1 MATTQDITQ
10 GIKIIKINKTDL
22 EGNNNTLSLQ
32 GLETLR
38 LKLNDLGVVEFK
50 IISISEAV
58 DYYTLFV
65 EPNDIFES
73 KVIGSFLNLS
83 STVEIPSP
91 TNNIYTLTPGAAVT
105 FKNYA
110 IKSTT
115 ESSFYSSSGQIA
127 PYYPATCIVQVD
139 YIVSQSSAG
148 EQNPLIPYIS
158 GSFGKIFENEIN
170 LEGINTF
177 ETHSRYFTVNPSL
190 TTIPTETNKELAI
203 ETFTPAISASDLNSN
218 VYALSTDSAVFIS
231 QSEFVIDNNIIPD
244 ATLDTKDDT
253 TRTLNSSASVNI
265 STWDV
270 GQYYNFPGVNTLG
283 PLTVTC
289 SFQATSDYN
298 SGTGGNGKL
307 KIDLVSG
314 ERGIIATTSS
324 RVATSASP
332 PGFTYG
338 TFTLSQSFYPTNQN
352 EQFYIQITNENTLGN
367 RDIKYR
373 SGSWEINQGVT
384 AQSLET
390 LNIFSPFIT
399 EGNFSI
405 SNCNPLINNAI
416 TDRVNEFYMDV
427 DYSSNAIIAVNAD
440 TILSGSATRANVQ
453 YSNYTSERV
462 IRPRYEGSKNTS
474 PDLNELNGS
483 QLPAIEQTTGFF
495 LYNRGGNFNQVS
507 DRSGSAHYNIGFL
520 IDDLGNTYEPQES
533 ESAYLPNLLS
543 GFGRGSKVTFSPVDT
558 GSQAAGTYDVHYPAV
573 KIKPILYSDTGSLS
587 DTGSFLVSGTIAGG
601 NLGLYQSPNAFVEF
615 DSEVKLTSNQ
625 VFNNLIAGGS
635 TSGSVLFTNIISD
648 QESGWGYNDT
658 GEWSYTVQ
666 QSSNVSGR
674 FQSDIVVDPGTPSA
688 PYNDIA
694 LELYRNGVL
703 IAQDTA
709 TNVSTLTTLS
719 IYKSLRFTEG
729 DNYYFLFRNDG
740 GNNSTILATPFS
752 GQTLATTAAEI
763 PNYPAAGSSFNVP
776 YANSFSTGTTISSVL
791 TASQDIAKWY
801 GGAYTQG
808 NNIPGYSF
816 NIPYVFE
823 QYDEVRWNGTEEF
836 VSLIER
842 VEWSNTPS
850 ISGDQYEMYVYLTA
864 PIDTSIIDLDY
875 YEFRRNIFQKDAIIV
890 NTPGPIIEK
899 GFILPEYQTPR
910 LKENLSNII
919 QDLTDKGLV

>member
-10 GIKIIKINKTDL
+10 GIKVIKINKTDL

-50 IISISEAV
+50 VISISEAV

-65 EPNDIFES
+65 EPNNIFES
-73 KVIGSFLNLS
+73 KVIGSFLNLN
-83 STVEIPSP
+83 STVESTPVSGIF
-91 TNNIYTLTPGAAVT
+91 TLTPGAAVT
-105 FKNYA
+105 FDGYA
-110 IKSTT
+110 IGSTT
-115 ESSFYSSSGQIA
+115 ESSIDPITGQIT
-127 PYYPATCIVQVD
+127 PFYPATCVVQVD
-139 YIVSQSSAG
+139 YIVSQSSDTDS
-148 EQNPLIPYIS
+148 NPLIPYIS
-158 GSFGKIFENEIN
+158 GSFGKVFGDRIS

-190 TTIPTETNKELAI
+190 TAIPTDTNKDLAI
-203 ETFTPAISASDLNSN
+203 ETFTPAISSSNLNSN
-218 VYALSTDSAVFIS
+218 TYALSTTTKVFIS

-253 TRTLNSSASVNI
+253 TRTLAEGVTRII

-283 PLTVTC
+283 PLSVTC
-289 SFQATSDYN
+289 SFDAVTDG
-298 SGTGGNGKL
+298 SGGIGGNGIL
-307 KIDLVSG
+307 KIDLVSS

-324 RVATSASP
+324 LQGSDMP
-332 PGFTYG
+332 PLSYLPT
-338 TFTLSQSFYPTNQN
+338 TLSQSFYPVNQN
-352 EQFYIQITNENTLGN
+352 EQFYIQVSNTATGVDN
-367 RDIKYR
+367 ISYR

-390 LNIFSPFIT
+390 LNVFSPFIT

-405 SNCNPLINNAI
+405 SDCNPLINNAI

-474 PDLNELNGS
+474 PDLNELSGS
-483 QLPAIEQTTGFF
+483 QLPAIEQTTAFF
-495 LYNRGGNFNQVS
+495 LYNRGGNFNTIA
-507 DRSGSAHYNIGFL
+507 DRSGSAQYNIGFL

-543 GFGRGSKVTFSPVDT
+543 GFGRGSKVTFAPTDT
-558 GSQAAGTYDVHYPAV
+558 GSSAAGTYDVHYPAT
-573 KIKPILYSDTGSLS
+573 KIKPILYSDTGSLENN
-587 DTGSFLVSGTIAGG
+587 FLVSGTIAGG
-601 NLGLYQSPNAFVEF
+601 NLSLFQSPSAFIDF
-615 DSEVKLTSNQ
+615 NSEVKLTSNQ
-625 VFNNLIAGGS
+625 VFNNVLVGGS
-635 TSGSVLFTNIISD
+635 TSGSVLFTDIISD
-648 QESGWGYNDT
+648 QEDGWGYNDT

-674 FQSDIVVDPGTPSA
+674 FQADIVVDPGTPTT

-694 LELYRNGVL
+694 LQLYRNGVL

-740 GNNSTILATPFS
+740 TNNSTIVATPLS
-752 GQTLATTAAEI
+752 GNTLATTAAEI
-763 PNYPAAGSSFNVP
+763 PNYPSAGSSVSIP
-776 YANSFSTGTTISSVL
+776 YANSFTTGTTISTVL

-801 GGAYTQG
+801 GGAYIQG
-808 NNIPGYSF
+808 NNIPGYQF
-816 NIPYVFE
+816 NIPYIFE

-875 YEFRRNIFQKDAIIV
+875 YEFRRNIFQKDSIIV

-899 GFILPEYQTPR
+899 GFILPEYQTPL
-910 LKENLSNII
+910 LKQNLSNII

>member
-1 MATTQDITQ
+1 MAATQDITQ
-10 GIKIIKINKTDL
+10 GIKFIKINKTDL
-22 EGNNNTLSLQ
+22 EGNDNTLSLQ

-50 IISISEAV
+50 VISISEAV

-73 KVIGSFLNLS
+73 KVIGSFLNLN
-83 STVEIPSP
+83 STVESTPVSGIF
-91 TNNIYTLTPGAAVT
+91 TLTPGAAVT
-105 FKNYA
+105 FDGYA
-110 IKSTT
+110 IGSTT
-115 ESSFYSSSGQIA
+115 ESSIDPITGQIA
-127 PYYPATCIVQVD
+127 PFYPATCIVQVD
-139 YIVSQSSAG
+139 YIVSQSSDTD
-148 EQNPLIPYIS
+148 QNPLIPYIS

-177 ETHSRYFTVNPSL
+177 ETHSRYFTITPELKS
-190 TTIPTETNKELAI
+190 IPTTNNKDLAI
-203 ETFTPAISASDLNSN
+203 KTFTPAISSSNLNSN
-218 VYALSTDSAVFIS
+218 TYALSTTTKVFIS

-253 TRTLNSSASVNI
+253 TRTLAEGVTRII

-283 PLTVTC
+283 PLSVTC
-289 SFQATSDYN
+289 SFDAATDG
-298 SGTGGNGKL
+298 SGGIGGNGIL
-307 KIDLVSG
+307 KIDLVSS

-324 RVATSASP
+324 LQGSSFP
-332 PGFTYG
+332 PLSYLPT
-338 TFTLSQSFYPTNQN
+338 TLSQSFYPVNQN
-352 EQFYIQITNENTLGN
+352 EQFYIQVSNTATGVDN
-367 RDIKYR
+367 ISYR

-390 LNIFSPFIT
+390 LNVFSPFIT

-405 SNCNPLINNAI
+405 SDCNPLINNAI

-453 YSNYTSERV
+453 YSNYTTARV

-483 QLPAIEQTTGFF
+483 QLPAIEQTTAFF

-543 GFGRGSKVTFSPVDT
+543 GFGRDSKVTFVATDT
-558 GSQAAGTYDVHYPAV
+558 GSEAAGTFNVHYPAV
-573 KIKPILYSDTGSLS
+573 KIKPVLYSDTGSLGN
-587 DTGSFLVSGTIAGG
+587 DFLISGTIAGG
-601 NLGLYQSPNAFVEF
+601 NLSIYQNPQSFVDF
-615 DSEVKLTSNQ
+615 NSEVGLTSNQ
-625 VFNNLIAGGS
+625 DVLINQ
-635 TSGSVLFTNIISD
+635 TDDILLTNITSD
-648 QESGWGYNDT
+648 QEGGWGYNSSGD
-658 GEWSYTVQ
+658 WSYTVQ
-666 QSSNVSGR
+666 ESSNVSGR
-674 FQSDIVVDPGTPSA
+674 VQAQVVAAVLNVISPGATN
-688 PYNDIA
+688 ND
-694 LELYRNGVL
+694 LQLQLYRNGVL
-703 IAQDTA
+703 IATDSETSVPPGSIR
-709 TNVSTLTTLS
+709 TFN
-719 IYKSLRFTEG
+719 IYKTLRFTKG
-729 DNYYFLFRNDG
+729 DEYVLKF
-740 GNNSTILATPFS
+740 NNSGDASTANTVRLAPTS
-752 GQTLATTAAEI
+752 GFDNTLVTTAAEL
-763 PNYPAAGSSFNVP
+763 PNFPDPGSIISVP
-776 YANSFSTGTTISSVL
+776 YTNSFSTGTTISSVL

-816 NIPYVFE
+816 NVPFVFE
-823 QYDEVRWNGTEEF
+823 QYDEVRWNGTEET
-836 VSLIER
+836 VSLIDH

-850 ISGDQYEMYVYLTA
+850 ISGDQYEMYIYLTA

-875 YEFRRNIFQKDAIIV
+875 YEFRRNVFQKDSIIV

-910 LKENLSNII
+910 LKANLSNII

>member
-10 GIKIIKINKTDL
+10 GIKVIKINKTDL
-22 EGNNNTLSLQ
+22 EGNDNTLSLQ

-50 IISISEAV
+50 VASISEAL

-73 KVIGSFLNLS
+73 KVVGSFLNLT
-83 STVEIPSP
+83 STVETPSP
-91 TNNIYTLTPGAAVT
+91 TNNIFTLTPGAAVT
-105 FKNYA
+105 FNGYT

-115 ESSFYSSSGQIA
+115 ESSFDSLTGQIT
-127 PYYPATCIVQVD
+127 PFYPATCIVQVN
-139 YIVSQSSAG
+139 YVVSQSLDTDT
-148 EQNPLIPYIS
+148 NPLIPYIS
-158 GSFGKIFENEIN
+158 GSFGKVFGDRIS

-177 ETHSRYFTVNPSL
+177 ETHSRYFTVDPSL

-203 ETFTPAISASDLNSN
+203 ETFTPAISSSQTNSN
-218 VYALSTDSAVFIS
+218 VYALSTTTGVFIS

-253 TRTLNSSASVNI
+253 TRTLAAGVSRSI

-283 PLTVTC
+283 PLSLTC
-289 SFQATSDYN
+289 SFDGATDG
-298 SGTGGNGKL
+298 SGGIGGNGIL
-307 KIDLVSG
+307 KIDLISS

-324 RVATSASP
+324 LQGASFP
-332 PGFTYG
+332 PLAYLPT
-338 TFTLSQSFYPTNQN
+338 TLSQSFYPVSQD
-352 EQFYIQITNENTLGN
+352 EQFYIQISNTATGVD
-367 RDIKYR
+367 DISYR
-373 SGSWEINQGVT
+373 SGSWEINQGIT
-384 AQSLET
+384 TQSSKV
-390 LNIFSPFIT
+390 LNVFSPFIN
-399 EGNFSI
+399 EGNFNI
-405 SNCNPLINNAI
+405 SDCNPLINNAI

-453 YSNYTSERV
+453 YSNYTTTRV
-462 IRPRYEGSKNTS
+462 INPRYEGSKNTS
-474 PDLNELNGS
+474 PDLNELSGS
-483 QLPAIEQTTGFF
+483 QLPAIEQTTAFF
-495 LYNRGGNFNQVS
+495 LYNRGGNFNTIA
-507 DRSGSAHYNIGFL
+507 DRSGSAQYNIGFL

-533 ESAYLPNLLS
+533 ESVYLPNLLS
-543 GFGRGSKVTFSPVDT
+543 GFGRGSKVTFAPTDT
-558 GSQAAGTYDVHYPAV
+558 GSQAAGTYDVHYPAT
-573 KIKPILYSDTGSLS
+573 KIKPILYSDTGSL
-587 DTGSFLVSGTIAGG
+587 GNNFLVSGTIAGG
-601 NLGLYQSPNAFVEF
+601 NLSLFQSPSAFVEF
-615 DSEVKLTSNQ
+615 NSSAGLTSNQ
-625 VFNNLIAGGS
+625 VFTGNTDGDI
-635 TSGSVLFTNIISD
+635 LFTNVTLD
-648 QESGWGYNDT
+648 QEDGWGYNSSGD
-658 GEWSYTVQ
+658 WSYTVQ
-666 QSSNVSGR
+666 KSSNVSGR
-674 FQSDIVVDPGTPSA
+674 FEIDIVADPGTPSL

-694 LELYRNGVL
+694 LQLYRNGVL
-703 IAQDTA
+703 IAQDDA
-709 TNVSTLTTLS
+709 TNVSTLETLS

-729 DNYYFLFRNDG
+729 DNYVIKFD
-740 GNNSTILATPFS
+740 NSGTNTTTIAASPFAAY
-752 GQTLATTAAEI
+752 TLVTTAPEKN
-763 PNYPAAGSSFNVP
+763 NYPAANSSVSIP
-776 YANSFSTGTTISSVL
+776 YANSFTTGNTISTVL

-801 GGAYTQG
+801 GGAYIQG
-808 NNIPGYSF
+808 NNIPGYQF
-816 NIPYVFE
+816 NIPYIFE
-823 QYDEVRWNGTEEF
+823 QYDEVRWNGTEEY

-875 YEFRRNIFQKDAIIV
+875 YEFRRNIFQKDSIIV